1 MTNCVIN
8 EMLEHYDVIII
19 GGGGSGLFCA
29 FTAANRGKRVLLL
42 EHNDRVGKKIEISG
56 GGRCNFT
63 NIHASAGNYISSNPG
78 FCKSALARYK
88 PSDFIA
94 LVEKHGIAYHEKKL
108 GQQFCD
114 GSARQII
121 SMLIDECDKAGVRIL
136 CGSSVQK
143 VEKTEQFVIR
153 TTSGIFTSRSLVVA
167 TGGLSFQKLGA
178 SDLGYRI
185 AKTFGHKI
193 TQLRPGLVP
202 LIFKPGERDFF
213 QPLSGVSMHV
223 RVTYRRQSFLE
234 SMLITH
240 RGVSGPAILQ
250 ISSYWHDNEALSIDL
265 LPSASAAE
273 RFGAAQRS
281 GSTPL
286 QVLSKEWPRRF
297 AEAWCARNAPDLPL
311 ARLPKTDIQ
320 ALLNSLHEW
329 KVQFLGTEGFPK
341 AEVTLGG
348 IDTSELSSKS
358 MESRVVQG
366 LYFIGEVVDVT
377 GWLGGY
383 NFQWAWASAHACG
396 TAI

>member
-1 MTNCVIN
+1 
-8 EMLEHYDVIII
+8 
-19 GGGGSGLFCA
+19 
-29 FTAANRGKRVLLL
+29 
-42 EHNDRVGKKIEISG
+42 
-56 GGRCNFT
+56 
-63 NIHASAGNYISSNPG
+63 
-78 FCKSALARYK
+78 
-88 PSDFIA
+88 
-94 LVEKHGIAYHEKKL
+94 
-108 GQQFCD
+108 
-114 GSARQII
+114 
-121 SMLIDECDKAGVRIL
+121 
-136 CGSSVQK
+136 
-143 VEKTEQFVIR
+143 
-153 TTSGIFTSRSLVVA
+153 
-167 TGGLSFQKLGA
+167 
-178 SDLGYRI
+178 
-185 AKTFGHKI
+185 
-193 TQLRPGLVP
+193 
-202 LIFKPGERDFF
+202 
-213 QPLSGVSMHV
+213 MHV